1 MSEEANEL
9 LELERISTKT
19 DRTNTLLSNLIKS
32 NKELNSNIHS
42 RLGSVILLLF
52 LIWATM
58 LFFVI

>member
-1 MSEEANEL
+1 MSEKANEL
-9 LELERISTKT
+9 LQLRRIST
-19 DRTNTLLSNLIKS
+19 RTNSLLDNLIKS

>member
-19 DRTNTLLSNLIKS
+19 GRTNSLLVNLIKS

>member
-1 MSEEANEL
+1 MSEKANEL
-9 LELERISTKT
+9 LQLERISTKT